1 MLMLYNLHNFSMDR
15 VLGIDV
21 PDSYRDISK
30 CVDSITSSWEYPCSI
45 RSCCIRSIKSLWK
58 IRSLYF
64 GALVRITMQI
74 KEAMIVFI
82 HVISHVFK
90 YFTYICILER

>member
-1 MLMLYNLHNFSMDR
+1 MLYNLHNFSMDR

-82 HVISHVFK
+82 HVISRVFK
-90 YFTYICILER
+90 YFPIFAY